1 MQRRHYQW
9 LQLLLQKHLPEV
21 YSRGL
26 ARMPWSNG
34 SRYSV
39 VSRSGGGNDE
49 SVLRDAIGEAA
60 CARRANVPC
69 VTTQTWPGRVR
80 CAMQRALDAIGL
92 RDAYL
97 ERHKVLQALGRLNA
111 SSRPKAK
118 HAPKLNELC
127 VRLAVEGNV
136 YS

>member
-1 MQRRHYQW
+1 MAPTT
-9 LQLLLQKHLPEV
+9 LVEALVEV

-26 ARMPWSNG
+26 ALMPWSNG

-60 CARRANVPC
+60 CACRANVPC
-69 VTTQTWPGRVR
+69 VITKTWPGRVR
-80 CAMQRALDAIGL
+80 CAMQRALNAIGL
-92 RDAYL
+92 RDACL
-97 ERHKVLQALGRLNA
+97 ERHKVLQALPLGRLNT

-118 HAPKLNELC
+118 HAPKLNELSLC
-127 VRLAVEGNV
+127 VGDWP
-136 YS
+136 